1 MSAFKT
7 LSSHE
12 ISVTQTVNEL
22 KFIVDSESENN
33 SEDDDGTNDAGDEQR
48 EEEISKI
55 LLEF

>member
-7 LSSHE
+7 RSSHE
-12 ISVTQTVNEL
+12 LSVTQAVNE
-22 KFIVDSESENN
+22 FEFRVDSESENN